1 MLIHAPARR
10 PAVVTCRCPGR
21 HSCERRHPGVP
32 HSLPVAGPA
41 GAGIQACPTPCRSP
55 VVVPANAGIQG
66 GSTMA
71 PACRWP
77 PVVIPADAG
86 IQGGSTMAPACR
98 WPPVVIPADAGIQA
112 CHDKAWVR
120 FLSFFPLP
128 LGEGQGEGCSVI
140 SAGTEALPLISS
152 GGIPTPS

>member
-1 MLIHAPARR
+1 MPLPVALRLS
-10 PAVVTCRCPGR
+10 PAVV
-21 HSCERRHPGVP
+21 
-32 HSLPVAGPA
+32 PVVIPA
-41 GAGIQACPTPCRSP
+41 NAGIQACPTPCRSP

-86 IQGGSTMAPACR
+86 IQ
-98 WPPVVIPADAGIQA
+98 A
-112 CHDKAWVR
+112 CHDKAWMR